1 MQFLTKRNK
10 HFNQNWKREEEIP
23 RMHTNKEQNHTR
35 FTSDEFFKTEKSRR
49 NENAEKEWEVSRN
62 EEKKNQKYNIS
73 SSENSFRLWRHS
85 ENIRAFFFSNHFC
98 FDDAVFLSSIFFVL
112 FSILWWTHARNISLL
127 FMIVLFKASEKW
139 FLLAKR
145 MTSSLRQEQFSNR
158 KFRNENSKTIRWTFT
173 FNLLIVDFVRVSNYK
188 LFFGKSLASEQ
199 NPRKCSKKKMSKSER
214 KCITENVKCSS
225 RQEIHFSQTNKIV

>member
-1 MQFLTKRNK
+1 MNFLRRRN
-10 HFNQNWKREEEIP
+10 REE
-23 RMHTNKEQNHTR
+23 MKMQ
-35 FTSDEFFKTEKSRR
+35 
-49 NENAEKEWEVSRN
+49 
-62 EEKKNQKYNIS
+62 KKNEKCREMKRRKIKNITFRRQKIHLDYDGTAKI
-73 SSENSFRLWRHS
+73 FGH
-85 ENIRAFFFSNHFC
+85 FFFSNRFC

-199 NPRKCSKKKMSKSER
+199 NPRKCSKKNE
-214 KCITENVKCSS
+214 
-225 RQEIHFSQTNKIV
+225 